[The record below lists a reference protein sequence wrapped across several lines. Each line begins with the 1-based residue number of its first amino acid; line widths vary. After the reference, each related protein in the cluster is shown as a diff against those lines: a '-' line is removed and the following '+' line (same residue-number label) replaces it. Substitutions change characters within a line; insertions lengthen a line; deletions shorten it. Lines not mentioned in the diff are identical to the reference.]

1 MARSKWKRKGGS
13 KFIMIDGHVM
23 RSAAW
28 KALLPAERV
37 AYEEIKWRYDGTNN
51 GRIGLGCRELAELLH
66 AKSKD
71 TASRALA
78 ALQEKGFIAKAK
90 PSAFSVKTRVATEWR
105 LTEYRDDVTGELPT
119 KDYTRWSPLSKIKTQ
134 SDGSDRQS
142 DGSDAARIIPGPNTT
157 HSPMDRTVK
166 PVSSKSQSDGSATYR
181 YTIGGRTD
189 AA

>member
-1 MARSKWKRKGGS
+1 MSSKWKRKGGQ
-13 KFIMIDGHVM
+13 KFLMIDGAVF

-37 AYEEIKWRYDGTNN
+37 AYEELKWRYDGTNN

-78 ALQEKGFIAKAK
+78 ALQEKGFVAKAK
-90 PSAFSVKTRVATEWR
+90 PSGFTLKHRVATEWR

-119 KDYTRWSPLSKIKTQ
+119 REYVRWKPPLENKTQ
-134 SDGSDRQS
+134 SDGSDARS
-142 DGSDAARIIPGPNTT
+142 DGSDRGRIIPGANTV
-157 HSPMDRTVK
+157 HSPMDRTVR
-166 PVSSKSQSDGSATYR
+166 PVSSKSQSDASATYR
-181 YTIGGRTD
+181 YTIGGETN
-189 AA
+189 A